1 MPYVH
6 LCFHSATWTVLRIVD
21 FVLYCAYHPGRP
33 IVCPAEETKKVVQGF
48 VGIEKRPKDRMKS
61 SSAVQ
66 RIRLMGYHFSSLQGA
81 RSRAAMEIPTF
92 TICGHI
98 GQAYSGLADILLV
111 KREGKG
117 SRLNALKILSTEFI
131 DYEQIKKEVWFL
143 RWLSHPNIIS
153 LECAFSTDSDVYIL
167 SPFYDLCS
175 VLRVIQAHYKHGL
188 PEKAIVQIVKN
199 VLLAVQYLHEQ
210 KIVHRSIR
218 CSHILL
224 SSNGAVKLAGLRHCT
239 FLRRNEITEAHE
251 PLHEFGPE
259 LAEGLLWLAPEILKQ
274 DLYGYGLLS
283 DVYSIGITLC
293 EMANG
298 FPPFSD
304 MERLQMLYEKS
315 KGTTP
320 RLLDSTT
327 LPDDDDTAPEQ
338 KRRSFSD
345 SFHNITDI
353 CLKPSPENRWS
364 VAKLLTHSFVRSVK
378 KTRSFNDLLPNARP
392 TGVRNGET
400 V

>member
-1 MPYVH
+1 
-6 LCFHSATWTVLRIVD
+6 
-21 FVLYCAYHPGRP
+21 
-33 IVCPAEETKKVVQGF
+33 
-48 VGIEKRPKDRMKS
+48 
-61 SSAVQ
+61 
-66 RIRLMGYHFSSLQGA
+66 MGYHFSSLQGA
-81 RSRAAMEIPTF
+81 RTTTPMEIPSF
-92 TICGHI
+92 TICGQI
-98 GQAYSGLADILLV
+98 GRAYSGLADVLLV
-111 KREGKG
+111 KREGKAG
-117 SRLNALKILSTEFI
+117 GLSALRILSTEFI

-143 RWLSHPNIIS
+143 RWLSHPNIIAF
-153 LECAFSTDSDVYIL
+153 ECAFSVDADVYVL
-167 SPFYDLCS
+167 TPFYDLCS
-175 VLRVIQAHYKHGL
+175 VLRVIQAHYKHGI
-188 PEKAIVQIVKN
+188 PEKAVVQILKH

-210 KIVHRSIR
+210 NIVHRSIR

-224 SSNGAVKLAGLRHCT
+224 SSNGAVKLAGLRHCA

-274 DLYGYGLLS
+274 ASNSRSLRSLKKVLFKLHIILNETSNKGMNSTLISWRADLYGYGLLS

-327 LPDDDDTAPEQ
+327 LQEGDDAASEQ
-338 KRRSFSD
+338 KRRTFTD
-345 SFHNITDI
+345 SFHNITNI
-353 CLKPSPENRWS
+353 CLKPASEHRWP
-364 VAKLLTHSFVRSVK
+364 VARLLTHPFVRSMK
-378 KTRSFNDLLPNARP
+378 KTRSFNDLLPHARP
-392 TGVRNGET
+392 TAVRNGELASYSVST
-400 V
+400 SLEQGTGEL

>member
-1 MPYVH
+1 
-6 LCFHSATWTVLRIVD
+6 
-21 FVLYCAYHPGRP
+21 
-33 IVCPAEETKKVVQGF
+33 
-48 VGIEKRPKDRMKS
+48 
-61 SSAVQ
+61 
-66 RIRLMGYHFSSLQGA
+66 MGYHFSSLQGA
-81 RSRAAMEIPTF
+81 RTTTPMEIPSF
-92 TICGHI
+92 TICGQI
-98 GQAYSGLADILLV
+98 GRAYSGLADVLLV
-111 KREGKG
+111 KREGKAG
-117 SRLNALKILSTEFI
+117 GLSALRILSTEFI

-143 RWLSHPNIIS
+143 RWLSHPNIIAF
-153 LECAFSTDSDVYIL
+153 ECAFSVDADVYVL
-167 SPFYDLCS
+167 TPFYDLCS
-175 VLRVIQAHYKHGL
+175 VLRVIQAHYKHGI
-188 PEKAIVQIVKN
+188 PEKAVVQILKH

-210 KIVHRSIR
+210 NIVHRSIR

-224 SSNGAVKLAGLRHCT
+224 SSNGAVKLAGLRHCA

-327 LPDDDDTAPEQ
+327 LQEGDDAASEQ
-338 KRRSFSD
+338 KRRTFTD
-345 SFHNITDI
+345 SFHNITNI
-353 CLKPSPENRWS
+353 CLKPASEHRWP
-364 VAKLLTHSFVRSVK
+364 VARLLTHPFVRSMK
-378 KTRSFNDLLPNARP
+378 KTRSFNDLLPHARP
-392 TGVRNGET
+392 TAVRNGELASYSVST
-400 V
+400 SLEQGTGEL

>member
-1 MPYVH
+1 
-6 LCFHSATWTVLRIVD
+6 
-21 FVLYCAYHPGRP
+21 
-33 IVCPAEETKKVVQGF
+33 
-48 VGIEKRPKDRMKS
+48 MKS
-61 SSAVQ
+61 SRAS
-66 RIRLMGYHFSSLQGA
+66 RGA
-81 RSRAAMEIPTF
+81 RTATTMEMPVI
-92 TICGHI
+92 TICGQI
-98 GQAYSGLADILLV
+98 GRAYSGLADVLLV

-117 SRLNALKILSTEFI
+117 GGLSTLRILSTEFI

-143 RWLSHPNIIS
+143 RWLSHPNIIAF
-153 LECAFSTDSDVYIL
+153 ECAFSVDTDVYVL
-167 SPFYDLCS
+167 TPFYDLCS
-175 VLRVIQAHYKHGL
+175 VLRVIQAHYKHGI
-188 PEKAIVQIVKN
+188 PEKAVVQILKH

-210 KIVHRSIR
+210 NIVHRSIR

-224 SSNGAVKLAGLRHCT
+224 SSNGAVKLAGLRHCA

-327 LPDDDDTAPEQ
+327 LQEDDAASEQ
-338 KRRSFSD
+338 KRRTFTD
-345 SFHNITDI
+345 SFHNITNI
-353 CLKPSPENRWS
+353 CLKPASEHRWP
-364 VAKLLTHSFVRSVK
+364 VARLLTHPFVRSMK
-378 KTRSFNDLLPNARP
+378 KTRSFNDLLPHARP
-392 TGVRNGET
+392 TAIRNVENPSNREAVNSAT
-400 V
+400 PVMWAF

>member
-1 MPYVH
+1 
-6 LCFHSATWTVLRIVD
+6 
-21 FVLYCAYHPGRP
+21 
-33 IVCPAEETKKVVQGF
+33 
-48 VGIEKRPKDRMKS
+48 MKS
-61 SSAVQ
+61 SRAS
-66 RIRLMGYHFSSLQGA
+66 RGA
-81 RSRAAMEIPTF
+81 RTTTPMEIPSF
-92 TICGHI
+92 TICGQI
-98 GQAYSGLADILLV
+98 GRAYSGLADVLLV
-111 KREGKG
+111 KREGKAG
-117 SRLNALKILSTEFI
+117 GLSALRILSTEFI

-143 RWLSHPNIIS
+143 RWLSHPNIIAF
-153 LECAFSTDSDVYIL
+153 ECAFSVDADVYVL
-167 SPFYDLCS
+167 TPFYDLCS
-175 VLRVIQAHYKHGL
+175 VLRVIQAHYKHGI
-188 PEKAIVQIVKN
+188 PEKAVVQILKH

-210 KIVHRSIR
+210 NIVHRSIR

-224 SSNGAVKLAGLRHCT
+224 SSNGAVKLAGLRHCA

-327 LPDDDDTAPEQ
+327 LQEGDDAASEQ
-338 KRRSFSD
+338 KRRTFTD
-345 SFHNITDI
+345 SFHNITNI
-353 CLKPSPENRWS
+353 CLKPASEHRWP
-364 VAKLLTHSFVRSVK
+364 VARLLTHPFVRSMK
-378 KTRSFNDLLPNARP
+378 KTRSFNDLLPHARP
-392 TGVRNGET
+392 TAVRNVENPSSREAVDSAT
-400 V
+400 PVMWAF